1 MAFVEEVA
9 MGVKESLRKS
19 ISYIKENDFT
29 MSNNR
34 RILTPFFWILLV
46 PLVLINANPKSVFP
60 FPFFL
65 AKVIGNESDRWPTMG
80 GDGMA
85 EADEVQLHR
94 MSSQFAEW
102 LLNNEYEELAV
113 RGRPIQVAGKCAIS
127 ALPAV
132 AAAFVLFPLCVLGL
146 WISQR
151 ICRTKQK
158 QFEGYK
164 RMDLSSI
171 QKV

>member
-1 MAFVEEVA
+1 MSYSN
-9 MGVKESLRKS
+9 KRKQL
-19 ISYIKENDFT
+19 T
-29 MSNNR
+29 MSNNC
-34 RILTPFFWILLV
+34 RILTPFFWILSSTV
-46 PLVLINANPKSVFP
+46 PLGLINANPKSAFP
-60 FPFFL
+60 LPFFL

-80 GDGMA
+80 GDGVA

-94 MSSQFAEW
+94 MSNQFAEW
-102 LLNNEYEELAV
+102 LLNNEYEELADGDNL
-113 RGRPIQVAGKCAIS
+113 RGRPNVAGKCAIA
-127 ALPAV
+127 ALPAI
-132 AAAFVLFPLCVLGL
+132 AAFVLFPLCVLGL

-164 RMDLSSI
+164 RMDLSII